1 VYSIE
6 NVINSFFSFALV
18 SILLVVILISIM
30 FILSFKNFDQE
41 KILPYECGFEEFS
54 STRNLFDIKYYII
67 AILFLLF
74 DIETVYIMPWTLSIN
89 FYDLVGF
96 MCSFVFIFLLI
107 LGFNFEWLRGSLDW
121 MNYVE

>member
-96 MCSFVFIFLLI
+96 MSSFVFIFLLI

>member
-1 VYSIE
+1 
-6 NVINSFFSFALV
+6 
-18 SILLVVILISIM
+18 M
-30 FILSFKNFDQE
+30 FVLSFKNFEQE

-74 DIETVYIMPWTLSIN
+74 DIETVYILPWTLCIN
-89 FYDLVGF
+89 FYDFSGF
-96 MCSFVFIFLLI
+96 MAVCVFISLLLI
-107 LGFNFEWLRGSLDW
+107 GFNFEWLRGSLDW